1 MNVKYYS
8 DFIATNNTNDYDS
21 DFHFTFA
28 VGINEDTGNEVYVD
42 ASGYA
47 NDEKD
52 GDYRVSCYFDDNYII
67 DSNRS
72 TPARMYEDDTEIP
85 VWIPKEVSAKILR
98 MTAEK
103 VKAVES
109 EKLAAYADWNI
120 PNEFS
125 KDDVEYDENSHIY
138 TFYNVGE
145 TLGRKICVDIYC
157 KKSNVNGYYAA
168 YAVDNTAYILVN
180 RENETLKIPFYL
192 LSDAEEKLIETA
204 KQLTEQAER
213 NKKTKTAER
222 E

>member
-1 MNVKYYS
+1 MSVKCY
-8 DFIATNNTNDYDS
+8 DNFTVTDNTHDYET
-21 DFHFTFA
+21 DFHFTFT
-28 VGINEDTGNEVYVD
+28 VGIDEDTGNEIYVD

-109 EKLAAYADWNI
+109 EKLAAYAEWNI
-120 PNEFS
+120 PDEFP

-138 TFYNVGE
+138 TFCNVGE
-145 TLGRKICVDIYC
+145 TLGREICVDIYC
-157 KKSNVNGYYAA
+157 KKSNVNGCYAA

-180 RENETLKIPFYL
+180 RENETLKIPLYL
-192 LSDAEEKLIETA
+192 PSDTEEKLIKIA
-204 KQLTEQAER
+204 KGYEQALE
-213 NKKTKTAER
+213 KKPKTMEK